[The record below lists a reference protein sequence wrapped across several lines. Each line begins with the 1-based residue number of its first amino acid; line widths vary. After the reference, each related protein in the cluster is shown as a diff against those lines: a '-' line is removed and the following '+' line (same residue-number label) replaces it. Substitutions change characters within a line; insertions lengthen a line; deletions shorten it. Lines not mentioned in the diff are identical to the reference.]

1 MNKRLEY
8 KGLYNLDKD
17 QSVIYYEYGAHFS
30 YKALY
35 KALELILN
43 SNNKNIKFPHKNFF
57 PNLKKTNSQKII
69 NNGKNSNFQKMNISR
84 NAKSNRINIYDKLI
98 NNDKLYK
105 SKSINQKLELS
116 RSYNDD
122 IFGSFSTKNKVN
134 NKNYKNKNYK
144 EIKKRQIQ
152 FKKNSTKKNKQK
164 KQNILLLNNKNILRN
179 RHTVLKNVIIPKKL
193 IEDKNVSENYYGF
206 SINNNNDSDIYSYGN
221 DTSLNSTGN
230 YSNYDNLNHSKNN
243 SFNKNTYTNKY
254 KKIKISSI
262 INKKYFKKLISNSP
276 KNSSSFIRNN
286 TSDYYSKNK
295 TQRISDKNILNYTN
309 KIKYNN
315 SGVEFDNIINDNNNN
330 YYIENDNCNYF
341 QGFVNN
347 KNILLN
353 NNIKQKN
360 KKLSIFNNFNK
371 INFHQNEKTNYLNSF
386 KNPLI
391 LGKKIKKL
399 NSGKNSIIKINPKY
413 KTNIIYNTTKENSNS
428 FLNTNKISSKKIN
441 IYNHTT
447 NSKNKSTKKRLLK
460 NHNSYN
466 NILDINQKNKNNK
479 NSCNK
484 NLESITFFIRDEK
497 SSSRNKKS
505 RNNNSKNIV
514 NLLCCHF
521 SINFNS
527 PINLLNNIQNN
538 FINNDNTINNVNNRT
553 PKVTSSNV
561 FDINNNFQEIKN
573 TENINLNNIS
583 KSRNIKAN
591 VIPVNK
597 SIEND
602 INKNMNKKII
612 CIPINKEK
620 NNKAKLKPLTK
631 KSNNILVKKKTKQN
645 FTKGRLNLS
654 KKKKE
659 QSLTNNKNINKLIY
673 KKLSRGNIKNSNSNS
688 NNYSMNNISTN
699 SNINNKY

>member
-1 MNKRLEY
+1 MNKKLEY
-8 KGLYNLDKD
+8 KGLYNLDKE

-35 KALELILN
+35 KTLELILN
-43 SNNKNIKFPHKNFF
+43 NNNKNIKFPHKKFF
-57 PNLKKTNSQKII
+57 SNLKKTNSQKILSHE
-69 NNGKNSNFQKMNISR
+69 KNDNLQKINISR
-84 NAKSNRINIYDKLI
+84 NAKTNRINIYDKLI

-116 RSYNDD
+116 KSYNDEF
-122 IFGSFSTKNKVN
+122 FGSFSTKNKVN
-134 NKNYKNKNYK
+134 NKNDRNKNYK
-144 EIKKRQIQ
+144 EIKKREIL
-152 FKKNSTKKNKQK
+152 FKKKSNTKN
-164 KQNILLLNNKNILRN
+164 KQNILLLNNKSILRN
-179 RHTVLKNVIIPKKL
+179 RHTVLKNLIIPKKH

-262 INKKYFKKLISNSP
+262 INKKYIQKLISNSP
-276 KNSSSFIRNN
+276 KNSTSFIRNN
-286 TSDYYSKNK
+286 TSAYYSKNK
-295 TQRISDKNILNYTN
+295 TQRISENNILSYTKKN
-309 KIKYNN
+309 KHNN
-315 SGVEFDNIINDNNNN
+315 SGVDFDNINDNNNN
-330 YYIENDNCNYF
+330 YYIENDNCNHF
-341 QGFVNN
+341 KGFLNN

-371 INFHQNEKTNYLNSF
+371 INFHKKEKTNYLNSF

-391 LGKKIKKL
+391 LGKKIKIL
-399 NSGKNSIIKINPKY
+399 NSGKNSIIKNNPKFR
-413 KTNIIYNTTKENSNS
+413 TSVIYNITKENSNS
-428 FLNTNKISSKKIN
+428 FLHTNKISTKNMN
-441 IYNHTT
+441 IYNRTS
-447 NSKNKSTKKRLLK
+447 NSKKKVTKKKFIK

-466 NILDINQKNKNNK
+466 NILDINQNSKNDNNK
-479 NSCNK
+479 N
-484 NLESITFFIRDEK
+484 LDSITFYVGDEK

-505 RNNNSKNIV
+505 RNNNTKNIV

-538 FINNDNTINNVNNRT
+538 FINNNINNINNRT
-553 PKVTSSNV
+553 PKVNSSNV
-561 FDINNNFQEIKN
+561 FDLNNNFQEIKN
-573 TENINLNNIS
+573 SENINLNNIS
-583 KSRNIKAN
+583 KSRNNKAAA
-591 VIPVNK
+591 IPNNK
-597 SIEND
+597 SIENVM
-602 INKNMNKKII
+602 NKIMNKKISR
-612 CIPINKEK
+612 IPINKEK
-620 NNKAKLKPLTK
+620 NKISKLNALTK
-631 KSNNILVKKKTKQN
+631 KGNNILTKKKTEQN
-645 FTKGRLNLS
+645 IIKGKLNLS

-659 QSLTNNKNINKLIY
+659 QSLNNHNNKNISKYIN
-673 KKLSRGNIKNSNSNS
+673 KKLSTGNIKNSNSSS

-699 SNINNKY
+699 NNLNNKY

>member
-1 MNKRLEY
+1 MNKKLEY
-8 KGLYNLDKD
+8 KGLYNLDKE

-35 KALELILN
+35 KTLELILN
-43 SNNKNIKFPHKNFF
+43 NNNKNIKFPHKKVFS
-57 PNLKKTNSQKII
+57 NLKKTNSQKILSHE
-69 NNGKNSNFQKMNISR
+69 KNDNLQKINISR
-84 NAKSNRINIYDKLI
+84 NAKTNRINIYDKLI

-116 RSYNDD
+116 KSYNDEF
-122 IFGSFSTKNKVN
+122 FGSFSTKNKVN
-134 NKNYKNKNYK
+134 NKNDRNKNYK
-144 EIKKRQIQ
+144 EIKKREIL
-152 FKKNSTKKNKQK
+152 FKKKSNTKN
-164 KQNILLLNNKNILRN
+164 KQNILLLNNKSILRN
-179 RHTVLKNVIIPKKL
+179 RHTVLKNLIIPKKH

-262 INKKYFKKLISNSP
+262 INKKYIQKLISNSP
-276 KNSSSFIRNN
+276 KNSTSFIRNN
-286 TSDYYSKNK
+286 TSAYYSKNK
-295 TQRISDKNILNYTN
+295 TQRISENNILSYTKKN
-309 KIKYNN
+309 KHNN
-315 SGVEFDNIINDNNNN
+315 SGVDFDNINDNNNN
-330 YYIENDNCNYF
+330 YYIENDNCNHF
-341 QGFVNN
+341 KGFLNN

-371 INFHQNEKTNYLNSF
+371 INFHKKEKTNYLNSF

-391 LGKKIKKL
+391 LGKKIKIL
-399 NSGKNSIIKINPKY
+399 NSGKNSIIKNNPKFR
-413 KTNIIYNTTKENSNS
+413 TSVIYNITKENSNS
-428 FLNTNKISSKKIN
+428 FLHTNKISTKNMN
-441 IYNHTT
+441 IYNRTS
-447 NSKNKSTKKRLLK
+447 NSKKKVTKKKFIK

-466 NILDINQKNKNNK
+466 NILDINQNSKNDNNK
-479 NSCNK
+479 N
-484 NLESITFFIRDEK
+484 LDSITFYVGDEK

-505 RNNNSKNIV
+505 RNNNTKNIV

-538 FINNDNTINNVNNRT
+538 FINNNINNINNRT
-553 PKVTSSNV
+553 PKVNSSNV
-561 FDINNNFQEIKN
+561 FDLNNNFQEIKN
-573 TENINLNNIS
+573 SENINLNNIS
-583 KSRNIKAN
+583 KSRNNKAAA
-591 VIPVNK
+591 IPNNK
-597 SIEND
+597 SIENVM
-602 INKNMNKKII
+602 NKIMNKKISR
-612 CIPINKEK
+612 IPINKEK
-620 NNKAKLKPLTK
+620 NKISKLNALTK
-631 KSNNILVKKKTKQN
+631 KGNNILSKKKTEQN
-645 FTKGRLNLS
+645 IIKGKLNLS

-659 QSLTNNKNINKLIY
+659 QSLNNHNNKNISKYIN
-673 KKLSRGNIKNSNSNS
+673 KKLSTGNIKNSNTYS

-699 SNINNKY
+699 NNLNNKY

>member
-1 MNKRLEY
+1 MNKKLEY
-8 KGLYNLDKD
+8 KGLYNLDKE

-35 KALELILN
+35 KTLELILN
-43 SNNKNIKFPHKNFF
+43 NNNKNIKFPHKKFF
-57 PNLKKTNSQKII
+57 SNLKKTNSQKIL
-69 NNGKNSNFQKMNISR
+69 NHEKNDNLQKINISR
-84 NAKSNRINIYDKLI
+84 NAKTNRINIYDKLI

-116 RSYNDD
+116 KSYNDEF
-122 IFGSFSTKNKVN
+122 FGSFSTKNKVN
-134 NKNYKNKNYK
+134 NKNDRNKNYK
-144 EIKKRQIQ
+144 EIKKREIL
-152 FKKNSTKKNKQK
+152 FKKKSNTKN
-164 KQNILLLNNKNILRN
+164 KQNILLLNNKSILRN
-179 RHTVLKNVIIPKKL
+179 RHTVLKNLIIPKKH

-262 INKKYFKKLISNSP
+262 INKKYIQKLISNSP
-276 KNSSSFIRNN
+276 KNSTSFIRNN
-286 TSDYYSKNK
+286 TSAYYSKNK
-295 TQRISDKNILNYTN
+295 TQRISENNILSYTKKN
-309 KIKYNN
+309 KHNN
-315 SGVEFDNIINDNNNN
+315 SGVDFDNINDNNNN
-330 YYIENDNCNYF
+330 YYIENDNCNHF
-341 QGFVNN
+341 KGFLNN

-371 INFHQNEKTNYLNSF
+371 INFHKKEKTNYLNSF

-391 LGKKIKKL
+391 LGKKIKIL
-399 NSGKNSIIKINPKY
+399 NSGKNSIIKNNPKFR
-413 KTNIIYNTTKENSNS
+413 TSVIYNITKENSNS
-428 FLNTNKISSKKIN
+428 FLHTNKISTKNMN
-441 IYNHTT
+441 IYNRTS
-447 NSKNKSTKKRLLK
+447 NSKKKATKKRLIK

-466 NILDINQKNKNNK
+466 NILDINQNSKNDNNK
-479 NSCNK
+479 N
-484 NLESITFFIRDEK
+484 LDSITFYVGDEK

-505 RNNNSKNIV
+505 RNNNTKNIV

-538 FINNDNTINNVNNRT
+538 FINNNINNINNRT
-553 PKVTSSNV
+553 PKVNSSNV
-561 FDINNNFQEIKN
+561 FDLNNNFQEIKN
-573 TENINLNNIS
+573 SENINLNNIS
-583 KSRNIKAN
+583 KSRNNKAAA
-591 VIPVNK
+591 IPNNK
-597 SIEND
+597 SIENVM
-602 INKNMNKKII
+602 NKIMNKKISR
-612 CIPINKEK
+612 IPINKEK
-620 NNKAKLKPLTK
+620 NKISKLNALTK
-631 KSNNILVKKKTKQN
+631 KGNNILTKKKTEQN
-645 FTKGRLNLS
+645 IIKGKLNLS

-659 QSLTNNKNINKLIY
+659 QSLNNHNNKNISKYIN
-673 KKLSRGNIKNSNSNS
+673 KKLSTGNIKNSNSSS

-699 SNINNKY
+699 NNLNNKY